1 MQIDVQKRSVV
12 VSGELAGKC
21 GNEETKSPLYT
32 NALLKK
38 SPSYRSPTVK
48 ALINGR
54 SVETLPYAAAV
65 DLLRQ
70 ISDSVTLLVSQPVVA
85 SSSSSSSAPARASS
99 THTTQAHTT
108 PIVSP
113 DARAS
118 AGPGGEGEARER
130 KEARVQL
137 LGGARSF
144 ITEVRSGPVTVITL
158 NATPPPASSPAPPD
172 PAPAVSTF
180 EISVGPRVPAEG
192 VKGGEAGGGPAQAV
206 SSKQTAQIRKSRPVP
221 TPRRSLTSSGS
232 STGPGPDS
240 SSDPESSALPQ
251 SWSSLPDLKGAERG
265 TPHTSCRGRVP
276 RPRARRCS
284 DSSRPDRRDG
294 SFSHQARTVARDWPP
309 PVRVTPSAVRRR
321 PSLYRAELVQN
332 DDQDRFSTCSSA
344 ESLAATPTRPRLRP
358 ATRESCFSTYD
369 LCTTDN
375 SRFFTVGND
384 DNDNKQ
390 YRTFHREFGMDLEG
404 EAARGL
410 DSRGRTVGGHE
421 AWREPGAWEASV
433 HETRE
438 GKSKSLVTESE
449 SGATKQYIK
458 GACGPI
464 DKQSS
469 ILSGQSG
476 DGVSKRTSNIH
487 NILGASSNK
496 KSDCVS
502 GATNK
507 HSVHRLT
514 NQIYSGTTNKPSD
527 LLYSPRNKES
537 DVACVVH
544 KDDFKQ
550 ELSDKLSSVNRNI
563 CESTYEFGRLG
574 DDLASK
580 GSLEQDSVS
589 SGPLSLV
596 PWQGS
601 SECLLDDPCT
611 GMEKRRKEEG
621 RGGGVGEREGE
632 GEVSA
637 SLSLPDLPKD
647 TMLDR
652 VLRCFDALHI
662 AHSQIALR
670 HENQD
675 GGKGVVLNKDNLES
689 MDTELWK
696 HRFGIEDSR
705 HNLFFR
711 DFSLEER
718 EFPESSAGSVSSA
731 ADQERIHVDQLI
743 NCSLEVQESS
753 LCRSSE
759 AFNRTSHAEASSTSS
774 SPTPVTEVIITPPE
788 GFRCDPDPSLSDE
801 ESSDSQGKPLAEQD
815 ENSPVS
821 QTEIAG
827 NPEHIGTAV
836 PHTQN
841 NVDDT
846 LHSQINERENRKGN
860 EPPTQTQAQE
870 IVIEAAGTSED
881 KVPFRLITERE
892 YQYHLKIKRKESA
905 SEASDSEECKEP
917 PSENKQKQESGKTQT
932 LLEGEI
938 GSPKRLSNTVRP
950 SRVAY
955 LKGLLFGGA
964 ENQPDTSASA
974 TKSKYKGSD
983 TNRTLQPKSSC
994 VDAHDVYSTKDNGNN
1009 VSKDA
1014 PSVFEES
1021 YSIHDQL
1028 IRSKI
1033 CEKIRTSSNS
1043 EGNERK
1049 SSVSTQASTGT
1060 HVESDYSSSSTGTPP
1075 PVNFTTHPLSS
1086 TSSKENLLDEGNS
1099 DNKEVPLT
1107 INEDIVGDSTVCIS
1121 PPETK
1126 KNRFLSAQNESR
1138 FPLHKMYPDSDS
1150 ESDEEEET
1158 ADIKTKAN
1166 VELSALSLESEKSE
1180 ELELFINNPESMI
1193 VGKVCISEED
1203 TAFEVEEGANPETAE
1218 GGEGDEASEL
1228 IVFRLHVPEPSAR
1241 TPSPSPP
1248 LRDGWGVDSGP
1259 TVSEE
1264 LLSLEGEQFVELLP
1278 TLVKDELPT
1287 VSAQATGDPADD
1299 ATPKVK
1305 VPYVLISEDVRQS
1318 YETTVT
1324 RADLDSCERWVVES
1338 RSEAPVSRMYAG
1350 ATDSS
1355 PSSLSADGADSDE
1368 ELEIFH
1374 TTESTPSD
1382 SHFAGPDVSDR
1393 DSATRSWSHED
1404 HCSISEGTP
1413 LVASTKTGND
1423 NSLIREKQKTELTVI
1438 LGNTKINSRELD
1450 GYSLKNETPYFVS
1463 IRNLDIQNE
1472 SAEKVKNGSEYNK
1485 SENMKDPA
1493 SKYQLSDVEEEYD
1506 PAILESTESAKSRSL
1521 VGTFNFLG
1529 SEKSSS
1535 LANTPSE
1542 GPESLDDSYASLQDG
1557 VTVLGTYNFVGAGVP
1572 ADAGVLRCGERPEES
1587 PELPSLTDSIISLE
1601 DGKHLLGVFDFTK
1614 PKHDLRTKAR
1624 ASSSEGRSSS
1634 VQCEYK
1640 DAASEEKTPDP
1651 VVQDTG
1657 LEEEVGCVQDPE
1669 GKGKSNTTED
1679 SVSMQNRGLS
1689 PTTAE
1694 DARPSQAPPGPNSAV
1709 SQEESPQ
1716 KFPSVEAVC
1725 QSPAQRE
1732 EAEDGD
1738 LTQEDAEAAGEA
1750 KDVCVEA
1757 AAADD
1762 DSQA

>member
-1 MQIDVQKRSVV
+1 
-12 VSGELAGKC
+12 
-21 GNEETKSPLYT
+21 
-32 NALLKK
+32 
-38 SPSYRSPTVK
+38 
-48 ALINGR
+48 
-54 SVETLPYAAAV
+54 
-65 DLLRQ
+65 
-70 ISDSVTLLVSQPVVA
+70 
-85 SSSSSSSAPARASS
+85 
-99 THTTQAHTT
+99 
-108 PIVSP
+108 
-113 DARAS
+113 
-118 AGPGGEGEARER
+118 
-130 KEARVQL
+130 
-137 LGGARSF
+137 
-144 ITEVRSGPVTVITL
+144 
-158 NATPPPASSPAPPD
+158 
-172 PAPAVSTF
+172 
-180 EISVGPRVPAEG
+180 
-192 VKGGEAGGGPAQAV
+192 
-206 SSKQTAQIRKSRPVP
+206 
-221 TPRRSLTSSGS
+221 
-232 STGPGPDS
+232 
-240 SSDPESSALPQ
+240 
-251 SWSSLPDLKGAERG
+251 
-265 TPHTSCRGRVP
+265 
-276 RPRARRCS
+276 
-284 DSSRPDRRDG
+284 
-294 SFSHQARTVARDWPP
+294 
-309 PVRVTPSAVRRR
+309 
-321 PSLYRAELVQN
+321 
-332 DDQDRFSTCSSA
+332 
-344 ESLAATPTRPRLRP
+344 
-358 ATRESCFSTYD
+358 
-369 LCTTDN
+369 
-375 SRFFTVGND
+375 
-384 DNDNKQ
+384 
-390 YRTFHREFGMDLEG
+390 MDLEG
-404 EAARGL
+404 KAARGL
-410 DSRGRTVGGHE
+410 DSRGRTAGGHE

-438 GKSKSLVTESE
+438 GKSKGLATGSE

-469 ILSGQSG
+469 ILSGHSG

-496 KSDCVS
+496 KSVS

-514 NQIYSGTTNKPSD
+514 NQIYGGTTNKPSD

-574 DDLASK
+574 DDGASK
-580 GSLEQDSVS
+580 GSLGQDSVS

-601 SECLLDDPCT
+601 SECLLDDPHT
-611 GMEKRRKEEG
+611 GMEKGRKEEG
-621 RGGGVGEREGE
+621 GGRGGEGE

-662 AHSQIALR
+662 AHSQITLR

-675 GGKGVVLNKDNLES
+675 GGKGVVLYKDNLES
-689 MDTELWK
+689 VDSELWK

-731 ADQERIHVDQLI
+731 ADQERIHVDLL

-788 GFRCDPDPSLSDE
+788 GFRCDPDLSLSDE
-801 ESSDSQGKPLAEQD
+801 ESSDSLGKPLAEQG
-815 ENSPVS
+815 ENLSVS
-821 QTEIAG
+821 QTEIAE
-827 NPEHIGTAV
+827 NPENIGTAV
-836 PHTQN
+836 PHTPN

-846 LHSQINERENRKGN
+846 LHSQINERENLKGT

-870 IVIEAAGTSED
+870 IVFEAAGPSENM
-881 KVPFRLITERE
+881 VPFRLITERE
-892 YQYHLKIKRKESA
+892 YQYHLKIKRKESV
-905 SEASDSEECKEP
+905 SEAGESEICKEP
-917 PSENKQKQESGKTQT
+917 PSENIQKQECGKNET
-932 LLEGEI
+932 LLEGEN
-938 GSPKRLSNTVRP
+938 GSPRRLSNTERP

-955 LKGLLFGGA
+955 LKGLLFGGP
-964 ENQPDTSASA
+964 ENQPDTSASV
-974 TKSKYKGSD
+974 TKSKDKGSD
-983 TNRTLQPKSSC
+983 TKKPLQPKLSF
-994 VDAHDVYSTKDNGNN
+994 VDAHDLYSSKDNGSN

-1014 PSVFEES
+1014 HSVFEES
-1021 YSIHDQL
+1021 HSIHDQL
-1028 IRSKI
+1028 IRSKM

-1043 EGNERK
+1043 EGIERK

-1099 DNKEVPLT
+1099 DSKEVPLT
-1107 INEDIVGDSTVCIS
+1107 VNEEIVGDSAVCSS
-1121 PPETK
+1121 PPETQE
-1126 KNRFLSAQNESR
+1126 NRFLSTQNESR

-1150 ESDEEEET
+1150 ESDEEEEEE

-1166 VELSALSLESEKSE
+1166 VELSAMSLESEKSE

-1203 TAFEVEEGANPETAE
+1203 PVFEVEEDANAE
-1218 GGEGDEASEL
+1218 ATEGEGDEASEL
-1228 IVFRLHVPEPSAR
+1228 IVFRLHVSEPSAH

-1248 LRDGWGVDSGP
+1248 LRDGWGVDAGP

-1278 TLVKDELPT
+1278 TLVQNELPT
-1287 VSAQATGDPADD
+1287 VSAQATGDHADD
-1299 ATPKVK
+1299 TTPMVK

-1382 SHFAGPDVSDR
+1382 SPSAGPGVSDR

-1413 LVASTKTGND
+1413 LVASMKTGND
-1423 NSLIREKQKTELTVI
+1423 NSMIREKKKTELTVI
-1438 LGNTKINSRELD
+1438 LGDTKINSRELG
-1450 GYSLKNETPYFVS
+1450 GYSSKNETPYFVS

-1472 SAEKVKNGSEYNK
+1472 NAEKMENGSEYNK
-1485 SENMKDPA
+1485 SENVKDPA
-1493 SKYQLSDVEEEYD
+1493 SKYRLSDVEEEYD
-1506 PAILESTESAKSRSL
+1506 PAILESTESSKGRSV

-1529 SEKSSS
+1529 SAKSSS

-1557 VTVLGTYNFVGAGVP
+1557 VTVLGTYNFVGTGVP
-1572 ADAGVLRCGERPEES
+1572 ADAGVLRCAERPEES

-1614 PKHDLRTKAR
+1614 PKHDLRTEAR
-1624 ASSSEGRSSS
+1624 ANRSEGRSSS

-1657 LEEEVGCVQDPE
+1657 LEEEVDCVQDPE
-1669 GKGKSNTTED
+1669 WKGKSNTTED
-1679 SVSMQNRGLS
+1679 SVCMQDRRTLS
-1689 PTTAE
+1689 HHCGGRQTESGAASSKLRRQPTT
-1694 DARPSQAPPGPNSAV
+1694 
-1709 SQEESPQ
+1709 ESSKIP
-1716 KFPSVEAVC
+1716 F
-1725 QSPAQRE
+1725 R
-1732 EAEDGD
+1732 
-1738 LTQEDAEAAGEA
+1738 
-1750 KDVCVEA
+1750 
-1757 AAADD
+1757 
-1762 DSQA
+1762 